1 MSDQGPPGAM
11 AYWERSHNA
20 LGMESD
26 EKKCFLFSIL
36 VRVDGQ
42 LLRAAAGPR
51 AGFSGKE
58 ASSALFGGPEWR
70 SPASL
75 CVYVGEYK

>member
-20 LGMESD
+20 LGTGSD
-26 EKKCFLFSIL
+26 GKKRFLFSIL
-36 VRVDGQ
+36 VKVDGQ

-51 AGFSGKE
+51 ARFSGKE
-58 ASSALFGGPEWR
+58 ASSASFGGPEWR

-75 CVYVGEYK
+75 VCLYGRI

>member
-11 AYWERSHNA
+11 VYWEPSHNA

-26 EKKCFLFSIL
+26 EKKCFLFPIL

-42 LLRAAAGPR
+42 LLRAA

-75 CVYVGEYK
+75 CVYVGENK